1 MLGQPEEN
9 NLYENT
15 TTPLLT
21 VRMNCLTKREDFC
34 LNDWE
39 PELNESKPQETDGL
53 SGAFNLLAEEF
64 L

>member
-1 MLGQPEEN
+1 MDRITETGHAWVAGGKQC

-34 LNDWE
+34 
-39 PELNESKPQETDGL
+39 
-53 SGAFNLLAEEF
+53 
-64 L
+64 

>member
-1 MLGQPEEN
+1 MLGQLEEN

-21 VRMNCLTKREDFC
+21 VRMNCLTKRE
-34 LNDWE
+34 
-39 PELNESKPQETDGL
+39 LNESKPQETDGL
-53 SGAFNLLAEEF
+53 SRAFNLLAEEF